1 MSLFSIIVPVYK
13 VEEYIDKCVMSI
25 LNQTF
30 SDFELIL
37 VDDGSPDRCPQICD
51 EYAKRDVRVTVIHKQ
66 NGGVSSARNE
76 GIKVAKGDYI
86 WFVDSDDY
94 VEEKSLEIL
103 SDYIHNTPAD
113 LYVFEH
119 GFFEKYE
126 VTDFDSL
133 LCDHYYKYHFGFEPW
148 NKVYK
153 RSLITGNKLFFDTQ
167 EKVGEDLLFNI
178 NYYTKIKS
186 CLFINE
192 KLYHYVVRENSAMTT
207 VDRERYK
214 KQMRLFFKI
223 RDLLKDSVPQENIAI
238 LFMMHMVSGLN
249 QSFESSNFFRR
260 KRIIREYKAK
270 AKFDRKVFT
279 CAVNKFLKNENASFF
294 GKVKTNLLFVL

>member
-51 EYAKRDVRVTVIHKQ
+51 EYAERDERITVIHKP

-76 GIKVAKGDYI
+76 ALKIAKGKYI

-94 VEEKSLEIL
+94 VEENSLEIL

-153 RSLITGNKLFFDTQ
+153 RSLITDNNMFFDTQ

-178 NYYTKIKS
+178 NYYTKMKA

-192 KLYHYVVRENSAMTT
+192 KLYHYTVRENSAMTSK
-207 VDRERYK
+207 DNERYI
-214 KQMRLFFKI
+214 KQMRLFSKI
-223 RDLLKDSVPQENIAI
+223 KKELEGSVSQENLAV
-238 LFMMHMVSGLN
+238 LFIMHMVSGLN
-249 QSFESSNFFRR
+249 QSFNHFDFFKFRR
-260 KRIIREYKAK
+260 IIKEYRMKE
-270 AKFDRKVFT
+270 KFENRVFNN
-279 CAVNKFLKNENASFF
+279 AVNSFLHNEKARFL
-294 GKVKTNLLFVL
+294 GKVKIKTLFM